1 MTTKDLIDL
10 SKLTNGRI
18 SDRTVFIDFVA
29 LCAMAISCAVDCVH
43 ADARRKG
50 IAEILTRYQPKE
62 HSQLFTGFRDLTD
75 AVKTDI
81 EQQRWEDRL
90 GNAFQKLGMSG
101 KDGIDFTPPDL
112 TRLMARITMGATP
125 TLPPEG
131 YFTVTD
137 PTCGSGITLL
147 AAAEQLADAG
157 YNPCQHLVMQA
168 ADLNR
173 TCAHM
178 AYVNLSLYGIP
189 AVVIHGNTLTME
201 EYSRWYTPAYVL
213 GNWIWRCPLP
223 YGSSRNRS
231 DELLKMATDPLYAAI
246 RKLQKL
252 ELGSAS

>member
-1 MTTKDLIDL
+1 
-10 SKLTNGRI
+10 
-18 SDRTVFIDFVA
+18 
-29 LCAMAISCAVDCVH
+29 
-43 ADARRKG
+43 
-50 IAEILTRYQPKE
+50 
-62 HSQLFTGFRDLTD
+62 
-75 AVKTDI
+75 
-81 EQQRWEDRL
+81 
-90 GNAFQKLGMSG
+90 MSG
-101 KDGIDFTPPDL
+101 KDGIDFTPPNL

>member
-1 MTTKDLIDL
+1 
-10 SKLTNGRI
+10 
-18 SDRTVFIDFVA
+18 
-29 LCAMAISCAVDCVH
+29 
-43 ADARRKG
+43 
-50 IAEILTRYQPKE
+50 
-62 HSQLFTGFRDLTD
+62 
-75 AVKTDI
+75 
-81 EQQRWEDRL
+81 
-90 GNAFQKLGMSG
+90 MSG

-112 TRLMARITMGATP
+112 TRLMARIAVGAQFV
-125 TLPPEG
+125 LPPEG

-147 AAAEQLADAG
+147 AAAEQIADAG

-246 RKLQKL
+246 RRLQAL

>member
-1 MTTKDLIDL
+1 MTTKDLIAL
-10 SKLTNGRI
+10 SKLTHGRI
-18 SDRTVFIDFVA
+18 SDRTVFSDFVA
-29 LCAMAISCAVDCVH
+29 LCAMSISNAVDCVH
-43 ADARRKG
+43 AEEHRQG
-50 IAEILTRYQPKE
+50 ISEILARYQQQEQKT
-62 HSQLFTGFRDLTD
+62 LYAGLRDLIE
-75 AVKTDI
+75 AAKTDI
-81 EQQRWEDRL
+81 ERQRWEDRL
-90 GNAFQKLGMSG
+90 GSAFQKLGMSG

-112 TRLMARITMGATP
+112 TRLMAHITIGAMP

-173 TCAHM
+173 TCTHM

-189 AVVIHGNTLTME
+189 AVVIHGNTLTLV

-231 DELLKMATDPLYAAI
+231 DDLLKMATDPMYAAI
-246 RKLQKL
+246 RRLQAL

>member
-50 IAEILTRYQPKE
+50 IAEILTRYQLKE
-62 HSQLFTGFRDLTD
+62 RSQLFTGLRDLTD

-137 PTCGSGITLL
+137 PHLRQRHHVAGRCGTTC
-147 AAAEQLADAG
+147 
-157 YNPCQHLVMQA
+157 
-168 ADLNR
+168 
-173 TCAHM
+173 
-178 AYVNLSLYGIP
+178 
-189 AVVIHGNTLTME
+189 
-201 EYSRWYTPAYVL
+201 
-213 GNWIWRCPLP
+213 
-223 YGSSRNRS
+223 
-231 DELLKMATDPLYAAI
+231 
-246 RKLQKL
+246 
-252 ELGSAS
+252 

>member
-1 MTTKDLIDL
+1 
-10 SKLTNGRI
+10 
-18 SDRTVFIDFVA
+18 
-29 LCAMAISCAVDCVH
+29 MAISCAVDCVH

-50 IAEILTRYQPKE
+50 IAEILARYQPKE

-112 TRLMARITMGATP
+112 TRLMARIAVGAQFV
-125 TLPPEG
+125 LPPEG

-147 AAAEQLADAG
+147 AAAEQIADAG

-246 RKLQKL
+246 RKLQAL